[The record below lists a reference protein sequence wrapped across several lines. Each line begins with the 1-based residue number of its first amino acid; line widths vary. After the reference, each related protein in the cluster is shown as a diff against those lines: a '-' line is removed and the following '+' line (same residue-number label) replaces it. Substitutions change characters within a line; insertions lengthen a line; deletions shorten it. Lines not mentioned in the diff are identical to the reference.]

1 MPNLSISEQQ
11 NLLETLKTR
20 FQNNMQRH
28 PNSNWEQVEALLV
41 AQPEKMWSIKQMELT
56 GGEPDVVTFEGDDAL
71 YYIDCAAESPKG
83 RRSLCYDDAALA
95 ARKENKPAGSAIGMA
110 KNMGV
115 ELLTPVQYRKLQ
127 TLGEFDLKTSSWV
140 VTPPE
145 VRKLDGS
152 FFGDRR
158 YNTVFIYHNGSQSYY
173 AARGFRG
180 IISL

>member
-1 MPNLSISEQQ
+1 MPTLSIPEQQ
-11 NLLETLKTR
+11 TLLETLKTR
-20 FQNNMQRH
+20 FQKNMQRH
-28 PNSNWEQVEALLV
+28 PHTNWEQVEALLM
-41 AQPEKMWSIKQMELT
+41 AQPEKLWSLNQMELT
-56 GGEPDVVTFEGDDAL
+56 EGEPDVVTFEGDDAL
-71 YYIDCAAESPKG
+71 YYIDCVAESPKG

-95 ARKENKPAGSAIGMA
+95 ARKENKPAGSAVGMA
-110 KNMGV
+110 IKMGV
-115 ELLTPVQYRKLQ
+115 TLLNPEQYKWLQ
-127 TLGEFDLKTSSWV
+127 TLGEFDLKTSSWLA
-140 VTPPE
+140 TTEE